1 MSERPVGVC
10 HVITQ
15 LELGGAQDNTLHTV
29 ASLRPPFQASLVA
42 GRGGMLDGEAARL
55 PNVPLTFVDQL
66 VRPIRPVLDG
76 GAVRQLTDLFRATR
90 PTIVHTHSSKAGIVG
105 RVAARMAGVPIR
117 VHSIHGFGFNA
128 WQPAPL
134 RHALI
139 AMERMVAPLTTHFIA
154 VSRANMRQ
162 GIEHGIMPP
171 DRVSVIRSGIRIAEF
186 ERAGDDPAMRN
197 GRGLRGELGVAADA
211 PLVGMVACFKP
222 QKAPLD
228 FVEVAARVASVRPDA
243 TFIMAGDGEL
253 RPAIVERAE
262 ALGLGNRLRL
272 LGWRRDVARVM
283 SALDVLVHTSLWEGL
298 PRVLPE
304 AIAAGLPVVATG
316 VDGATDILEDGVNG
330 VVCRPHDI
338 GALAGGVQRL
348 LADRGL
354 REGMTARARDLLPEF
369 DIDGMVRAQEALY
382 ARLLRQA
389 SL

>member
-1 MSERPVGVC
+1 MSDRPVGVC

-29 ASLRPPFQASLVA
+29 ASLRPPFRASLVT
-42 GRGGMLDGEAARL
+42 GRGGILDDEAARL
-55 PNVPLTFVDQL
+55 RNVPLTFVDQL
-66 VRPIRPVLDG
+66 VRPIRPLLDG
-76 GAVRQLTDLFRATR
+76 EAVRRLAALFRATR

-105 RVAARMAGVPIR
+105 RVAARLAAVPIR

-139 AMERMVAPLTTHFIA
+139 ALERMVAPLTTHFIA
-154 VSRANMRQ
+154 VSQANQRQ
-162 GIEHGIMPP
+162 GIAYGIVPP
-171 DRVSVIRSGIRIAEF
+171 DRVSVIRSGIRIGEF
-186 ERAGDDPAMRN
+186 ERAGNDPAMHN
-197 GRGLRGELGVAADA
+197 GRGLRGELGLAADA

-228 FVEVAARVASVRPDA
+228 FVEMAARVAGEVPDA
-243 TFIMAGDGEL
+243 TFVLVGDGEL
-253 RPAIVERAE
+253 RSAIVARAG
-262 ALGLGNRLRL
+262 ALGLGRRLRL

-316 VDGATDILEDGVNG
+316 VDGTTDILEDGVNG
-330 VVCRPHDI
+330 IVCRPHDI
-338 GALAGGVQRL
+338 GALSGGVERL
-348 LADRGL
+348 LADRRL
-354 REGMTARARDLLPEF
+354 REQMASRARALLPQF
-369 DIDGMVRAQEALY
+369 DIDAMVRAQEALY
-382 ARLLRQA
+382 TRLLREA

>member
-1 MSERPVGVC
+1 MRDRPVGVC

-29 ASLRPPFQASLVA
+29 ASLRPPYRACLVA
-42 GRGGMLDGEAARL
+42 GRGGLLDGEADRL
-55 PNVPLTFVDQL
+55 EGVPLTFVDQL
-66 VRPIRPVLDG
+66 VRPIRPAVDS
-76 GAVRQLTDLFRATR
+76 GAVRRLTALFRATS

-105 RVAARMAGVPIR
+105 RVAARLARVPIT

-134 RHALI
+134 RHGLM

-154 VSRANMRQ
+154 VSSANRRQ
-162 GIEHGIMPP
+162 GIDLGIVPP
-171 DRVSVIRSGIRIAEF
+171 DRVTIIRSGIRIAEF
-186 ERAGDDPAMRN
+186 ERAGNDPAMRN
-197 GRGLRGELGVAADA
+197 GRGLRGELGVDADA
-211 PLVGMVACFKP
+211 SLVGMVACFKP

-228 FVEVAARVASVRPDA
+228 FVEVAARVAAAVPNA
-243 TFIMAGDGEL
+243 TFIMVGDGEL
-253 RPAIVERAE
+253 RQAVVERAA
-262 ALGLGNRLRL
+262 ALGLGSRLRL

-304 AIAAGLPVVATG
+304 AIAAGIPVVATG

-330 VVCRPHDI
+330 IVCRPRDI
-338 GALAGGVQRL
+338 GALASGVERL

-354 REGMTARARDLLPEF
+354 REGISARARGILPEF
-369 DIDGMVRAQEALY
+369 DIDAMVRSQEALY
-382 ARLLRQA
+382 GRLLHEA